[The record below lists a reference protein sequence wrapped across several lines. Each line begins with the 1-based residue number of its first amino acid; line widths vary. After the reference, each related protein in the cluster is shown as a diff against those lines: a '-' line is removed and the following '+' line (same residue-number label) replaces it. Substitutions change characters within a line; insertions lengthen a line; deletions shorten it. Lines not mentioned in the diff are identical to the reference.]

1 MTNTALNTRTS
12 SFASIVASTA
22 LLSRVDMVER
32 CGVVLRRSE
41 YTVPRHEPVQSPLI
55 GTHDVR
61 RVVFIVRLDGG
72 IGSEIVTIDQ
82 TLDAV
87 SALIHEHDQILV
99 TLVDDLHVESTVAPI
114 FPWAIA
120 DGFVEGQILRS
131 GEFLDTNGRACT
143 AQLVLGANGLVVVA
157 PKLNPARE
165 QVVERIGVI
174 QRRSEYTVE
183 RHVPV
188 NSPLVNTKPTRRV
201 VFVLRLDGG
210 IGSDGITI
218 DQTLDATSA
227 LLREGDQVVAQIV
240 DNVHVESTVAPIFAW
255 GDAADVDASV
265 LSAGRVLGTGEFLN
279 SKGVPS
285 VASLVLVTGQ
295 PENLVVDVQAS

>member
-12 SFASIVASTA
+12 SFASIVASAA
-22 LLSRVDMVER
+22 LLSGVDMVER

-41 YTVPRHEPVQSPLI
+41 YTVPRREPVQSPLI

-61 RVVFIVRLDGG
+61 RVVFMVRLDGG

-82 TLDAV
+82 ALNAV
-87 SALIHEHDQILV
+87 SALIDENDQVLA
-99 TLVDDLHVESTVAPI
+99 TLVNDLHVESTIAPI

-120 DGFVEGQILRS
+120 DGSNVEGQVLRS
-131 GEFLDTNGRACT
+131 GEFLDTNGRACI

-157 PKLNPARE
+157 PTLELARE

-174 QRRSEYTVE
+174 QRRSEYTVD

-188 NSPLVNTKPTRRV
+188 ASPLVGTQSKRRV

-210 IGSDGITI
+210 IGSEGITI

-227 LLREGDQVVAQIV
+227 LLQEGDQVVAKIV

-255 GDAADVDASV
+255 GNANDIDDSV
-265 LSAGRVLGTGEFLN
+265 SGRVLRSGEFMN

-285 VASLVLVTGQ
+285 VASLVLADAPSVG
-295 PENLVVDVQAS
+295 LVVRVH

>member
-1 MTNTALNTRTS
+1 MTNTALNTRTT
-12 SFASIVASTA
+12 SFASVVASAA
-22 LLSRVDMVER
+22 LLSGVDMVER

-72 IGSEIVTIDQ
+72 IGSELVTIDQ

-87 SALIHEHDQILV
+87 SALIHENDQVLA
-99 TLVDDLHVESTVAPI
+99 TLVNDLHVESTIAPI

-120 DGFVEGQILRS
+120 EGSNIEGQVLRS
-131 GEFLDTNGRACT
+131 GEFLDTNGRACI
-143 AQLVLGANGLVVVA
+143 AQLVLGDSGLVVVS
-157 PKLNPARE
+157 PQLEPARE
-165 QVVERIGVI
+165 QIVERIGVI
-174 QRRSEYTVE
+174 QRRSEYTVD
-183 RHVPV
+183 RHVQV
-188 NSPLVNTKPTRRV
+188 ASPLLTTSKRRV

-210 IGSDGITI
+210 IGSEGITI

-227 LLREGDQVVAQIV
+227 LLQEGDQVTAKIV

-255 GDAADVDASV
+255 GNANDSDDSAS
-265 LSAGRVLGTGEFLN
+265 GRVLRTGEFLN

-285 VASLVLVTGQ
+285 VASLVLADAPSVG
-295 PENLVVDVQAS
+295 LVVRVH